1 MVLSSFINKRQP
13 ERFCT
18 VVIDLRENF
27 SSIIII
33 FFKIPKP
40 VLNTSYL
47 NYCNFHYFQWSYSWK
62 GWLLRKICALRAST
76 DSLHKQHCM
85 HVVSTFVHFTFNRW
99 SSQEL
104 ERTVRSCLYLTEWLK
119 SIRTIHI
126 LNKNS
131 GFFLL

>member
-1 MVLSSFINKRQP
+1 M
-13 ERFCT
+13 
-18 VVIDLRENF
+18 
-27 SSIIII
+27 
-33 FFKIPKP
+33 
-40 VLNTSYL
+40 LNTSYL

-119 SIRTIHI
+119 SICTIHI
-126 LNKNS
+126 LNKKS
-131 GFFLL
+131 GFFSFIEWWVQLRTGSKSEKVTNLGNFNFWPIRGVCFLVYI